1 MHRTYRV
8 AGLAIAAAAILALA
22 PAAASA
28 NTFAS
33 PTSLVFPAQT
43 VGTTSGVPGTV
54 TVTVTCTSPML
65 MSPTV
70 CQIPQGGIFVPNPSF
85 VGVNPS
91 DFAQT
96 NTCGNG
102 VFSGPAFFTTATCTF
117 NVTFKPTA
125 AGTRAATLLLGT
137 DASGGAQPPPISL
150 SGTAVAAPPTGQRA
164 AALAKCKK
172 KHGKKRKKCKNNAN
186 QLPV

>member
-1 MHRTYRV
+1 LHRTYRA

-33 PTSLVFPAQT
+33 PTSLTFPAQT

-54 TVTVTCTSPML
+54 TVTVTCTTPDPMNAAL
-65 MSPTV
+65 
-70 CQIPQGGIFVPNPSF
+70 CQIQPGGIFIPNPSF
-85 VGVNPS
+85 VGANPS

-102 VFSGPAFFTTATCTF
+102 VFSGPVFAVAATCTF
-117 NVTFKPTA
+117 SVTFKPTA

-172 KHGKKRKKCKNNAN
+172 KHGKKRKKCKNKAN

>member
-1 MHRTYRV
+1 LNRTFRA
-8 AGLAIAAAAILALA
+8 AGLVIAAAAILALA

-33 PTSLVFPAQT
+33 PTSLTFPAQT

-54 TVTVTCTSPML
+54 TVTVICSVPGFNPPLCATQGMFVAI
-65 MSPTV
+65 PTFT
-70 CQIPQGGIFVPNPSF
+70 GANP
-85 VGVNPS
+85 G
-91 DFAQT
+91 DFAQS
-96 NTCGNG
+96 NNCPSGN
-102 VFSGPAFFTTATCTF
+102 VLPSGPIQGMTASCTF
-117 NVTFKPTA
+117 TVTFKPTA
-125 AGTRAATLLLGT
+125 AGSRTALLSLGVDT
-137 DASGGAQPPPISL
+137 TGTSPPPISL

-172 KHGKKRKKCKNNAN
+172 KHGKKRKKCKNKAN

>member
-1 MHRTYRV
+1 LTRTFRA

-33 PTSLVFPAQT
+33 PTSLKFPAQT
-43 VGTTSGVPGTV
+43 VGTSGAPGTV
-54 TVTVTCTSPML
+54 TVTVTCTAPNFMNPAL
-65 MSPTV
+65 
-70 CQIPQGGIFVPNPSF
+70 CQIPQGGVFVPNPAF
-85 VGVNPS
+85 VGADPS

-102 VFSGPAFFTTATCTF
+102 VFSGPAFAGTATCTF
-117 NVTFKPTA
+117 SVTFKPTA
-125 AGTRAATLLLGT
+125 AGSRAATLTLGN
-137 DASGGAQPPPISL
+137 DATGGAQPPPISL
-150 SGTAVAAPPTGQRA
+150 SGEGVATGQRA

-172 KHGKKRKKCKNNAN
+172 KHGKKKKKCRNKAN
-186 QLPV
+186 LLPV